1 MFTNNNNSAH
11 THEGK
16 KSSGDTTQTIYMH
29 RWRTKEKYNQSAVP
43 SRRPG
48 FGDILT
54 KVQPCCA
61 VIDHEESKK
70 ESIEEGHYTI
80 SMKAGKTW
88 IRFNDQILSTVHP
101 RNLVTPHAYI
111 LVYCQDKLYSDLIS
125 DDNERVSYPDYFIE
139 AQQAKVG
146 NETAIGNEDEVL
158 NFPTRQKKR

>member
-1 MFTNNNNSAH
+1 MP
-11 THEGK
+11 
-16 KSSGDTTQTIYMH
+16 Y
-29 RWRTKEKYNQSAVP
+29 
-43 SRRPG
+43 
-48 FGDILT
+48 L
-54 KVQPCCA
+54 C
-61 VIDHEESKK
+61 
-70 ESIEEGHYTI
+70 
-80 SMKAGKTW
+80 KTW

-158 NFPTRQKKR
+158 NFPTRQKKRKLVVPKGSPPGFLDMYLDM